1 MEEKE
6 INKILKPK
14 KKLIIL
20 LIFCL
25 SISFICIGLILFMK
39 FTNNQSEESLDIS
52 EFVLNNNNQE
62 KKYVKL
68 YIDTLPI
75 LMVPTLQNDNN
86 FYFVKDIN
94 NHVYIASLSN
104 RTLINISENVNMET
118 GNYELKGFTNP
129 IDDEIKTLALAN
141 SYRIF
146 KNNELTIDTFSEYLD
161 EFYIQE
167 NIISDRL
174 VTLYTISAL
183 VGVFFLIL
191 SLGYLVPTIIKV
203 NKTFSDKKLVD
214 ELQTEL
220 ENLTDTS
227 YKKQHVFLTKNYM
240 LYGIQPIKYDDI
252 ISAYI
257 KDEKKY
263 GITVGKNLFVID
275 KDNKK
280 FIMAS
285 VAGSNNNVLDNIL
298 SDLKVKNPNIQIQ
311 SNNENNLQTL

>member
-1 MEEKE
+1 
-6 INKILKPK
+6 
-14 KKLIIL
+14 
-20 LIFCL
+20 
-25 SISFICIGLILFMK
+25 
-39 FTNNQSEESLDIS
+39 
-52 EFVLNNNNQE
+52 
-62 KKYVKL
+62 
-68 YIDTLPI
+68 
-75 LMVPTLQNDNN
+75 MVPTSQNDNN
-86 FYFVKDIN
+86 LYFVKDIN

-129 IDDEIKTLALAN
+129 IDDKIKTLALAN

-146 KNNELTIDTFSEYLD
+146 KNNELTIDTFSEYLN

-214 ELQTEL
+214 ELQSEL

-240 LYGIQPIKYDDI
+240 LYGIQSIKYDDI

-257 KDEKKY
+257 EDEKKY

-298 SDLKVKNPNIQIQ
+298 SDLKVKNPNIQIK